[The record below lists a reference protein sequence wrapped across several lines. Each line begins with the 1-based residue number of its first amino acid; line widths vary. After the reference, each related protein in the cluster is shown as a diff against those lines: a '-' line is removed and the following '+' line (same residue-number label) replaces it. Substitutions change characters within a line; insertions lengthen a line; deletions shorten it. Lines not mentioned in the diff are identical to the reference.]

1 LTKTT
6 VTAALVAILLSGPAL
21 SDDASDQVRST
32 LLATPVWAYESGQ
45 TPGHADPHGGPGK
58 VDSGKAWFAEKDGK
72 LIGYIDIGMKCDS
85 EVTLRADGFDM
96 EVCFAGDKRFVRS
109 GDEFKATFGS
119 TTHTIRPAR

>member
-1 LTKTT
+1 MTDLNTF
-6 VTAALVAILLSGPAL
+6 ARSCWLRPCGHMSGGR
-21 SDDASDQVRST
+21 Q
-32 LLATPVWAYESGQ
+32 
-45 TPGHADPHGGPGK
+45 GHADPHGRPGK

-109 GDEFKATFGS
+109 GNEFKATFGS
-119 TTHTIRPAR
+119 YIHTIRPVP